1 MSQLRTT
8 VFQYFQTDDIP
19 TESQFQ
25 YSWSSV
31 WFKDEKFSISN
42 TSGLE
47 TALQNKLGTAHTS
60 DENAHVN
67 SLAKLN
73 ASNLN
78 DDQKEAWKNAL
89 GVGEIPENVALVDLG
104 ESTQVYNKAQIHEI
118 SMMLAD
124 FVNGGKIRADKIEA
138 LGLTDLIEASENT
151 LAAFVDNTD
160 AYEFQKNDFIAI
172 PDVNGNHSLFMFKG
186 EDKTLVGSYLATGLS
201 NITIPM
207 VEGLQMALN
216 GKLDKPASSGD
227 FYLSKTIVD
236 GIAYYQYKVINLQP
250 GQIPRSFGG
259 YIGASTLFEDNGGKI
274 GIGTNLPS
282 EQLQL
287 TGRGRMKALVL
298 EENTE
303 SLPGQIT
310 RSGNRFSGTN
320 ASGVKKG
327 FLYNDLDDITSVV
340 SVSTDAQKEA
350 WRIAQRKSGEVWSLG
365 TPQIDT
371 VLPPIIDGSL
381 DYVQYVSVIGLN
393 LFVDNESNNA
403 EVKIYRV
410 KDESGTVINPDANG
424 NYPDTFISSTIEV
437 FKNNAS
443 TLVMSFNF
451 NTLPKGTYRIK
462 VRHGSL
468 INASSP
474 EFSVLSNLT
483 YVNVNTPTWEVIL
496 RAGGDTGDIVS
507 GFNIAKKK
515 SDVDSGLHK
524 SLKSTSYVPAQDV
537 LGGFMIELQVSWT
550 TINSYVNERDM
561 GFKFGLGYDKDIT
574 VPTGIDLDLVKRPFQ
589 IGALSTD
596 MIYYEHGI
604 TGKTY
609 SPKWTVIVR
618 NGSVIIIARLENKV
632 KVVSSSFVQKN
643 EDLHFYI
650 DFFGSGL
657 PGLSNDQVY
666 NIALPNKYVKF

>member
-31 WFKDEKFSISN
+31 WFKDEKFSISD

-124 FVNGGKIRADKIEA
+124 FVNDGKISADKIEA

-186 EDKTLVGSYLATGLS
+186 GDKAILGNYLATGLS

-227 FYLSKTIVD
+227 FYVSKTIVD
-236 GIAYYQYKVINLQP
+236 GIAYYQYKVINLQA

-274 GIGTNLPS
+274 GIGTNLPT

-298 EENTE
+298 DENTE

-320 ASGVKKG
+320 ASGVKRPLMYADYDETIA
-327 FLYNDLDDITSVV
+327 LYSNF
-340 SVSTDAQKEA
+340 STAQA
-350 WRIAQRKSGEVWSLG
+350 LSIAQVLNGGLGSGGNMSVNLIS
-365 TPQIDT
+365 
-371 VLPPIIDGSL
+371 PPIIQNQYDSVEYILLRGANLNLSALSMGIQILAADKTTVVATIPNNQIQLNANGLELIFYYNFYNFPEDQYFIQLISGAKIYITSL
-381 DYVQYVSVIGLN
+381 DLKIVQSVTPLDLTTISWDFKYDNGVVASANDSALAGSFTIETQPGVSAIPKTSLKSSEIFPQGENFYIEILINLANRNWTGEFNRSYIGIGYSSTPNSTAISSQVNASYATDVDFNSMAIFNNNVIALGYTGYGSFTITIIKTGN
-393 LFVDNESNNA
+393 LF
-403 EVKIYRV
+403 R
-410 KDESGTVINPDANG
+410 TVING
-424 NYPDTFISSTIEV
+424 
-437 FKNNAS
+437 
-443 TLVMSFNF
+443 
-451 NTLPKGTYRIK
+451 
-462 VRHGSL
+462 
-468 INASSP
+468 
-474 EFSVLSNLT
+474 
-483 YVNVNTPTWEVIL
+483 VNT
-496 RAGGDTGDIVS
+496 S
-507 GFNIAKKK
+507 
-515 SDVDSGLHK
+515 
-524 SLKSTSYVPAQDV
+524 
-537 LGGFMIELQVSWT
+537 
-550 TINSYVNERDM
+550 
-561 GFKFGLGYDKDIT
+561 
-574 VPTGIDLDLVKRPFQ
+574 
-589 IGALSTD
+589 
-596 MIYYEHGI
+596 
-604 TGKTY
+604 KT
-609 SPKWTVIVR
+609 
-618 NGSVIIIARLENKV
+618 
-632 KVVSSSFVQKN
+632 
-643 EDLHFYI
+643 
-650 DFFGSGL
+650 
-657 PGLSNDQVY
+657 LSNDEGYAIFVQIVGRQLFQGVTEGQMIQGQIIKAFKL
-666 NIALPNKYVKF
+666 N